1 MLVHELMHG
10 VGGEGAAALP
20 YAQRVLA
27 SDAEGELGGFGCD
40 GAVRTAGGGA
50 EGEVGASED
59 GHVGMRWSVL
69 VFAVFG
75 LIAANADSM
84 SRIQMEE
91 VEEEKSEHTSGGG
104 APEGVKSGT
113 MIRAEERWPRRA
125 ESDTAV
131 RYAVSRT
138 WIVPIPAGA
147 AQDRT

>member
-1 MLVHELMHG
+1 MLVHELVHG

-59 GHVGMRWSVL
+59 GHVGMRWSV
-69 VFAVFG
+69 VVYAVF
-75 LIAANADSM
+75 AANAGSM

-91 VEEEKSEHTSGGG
+91 VEEEENAQAARGG
-104 APEGVKSGT
+104 APEGVKSRT

-125 ESDTAV
+125 E
-131 RYAVSRT
+131 
-138 WIVPIPAGA
+138 
-147 AQDRT
+147 